1 MGTPEFPNL
10 GKHCSVGDC
19 RQIDFLPFTCDRC
32 DLVFCLQHRSYTTHQ
47 CPNAN
52 LKDVTVLI
60 CPLCAKGVRLN
71 PSEDPNI
78 TWDTHVNTD
87 CDPSNYQKVTK
98 KKKCPVPGC
107 RETLTFSNTIRCKD
121 CTKEHCLKH
130 RFGPDHKCPGPIK
143 VDSGFPFVNMLRRSQ
158 KAETRSNSS
167 KNSSSSWWSSSLTN
181 LKSSA
186 EAGMQKL
193 SIATSE
199 AIQKAKDGI
208 SQNSSSSSSSSELVE
223 ACVHCPARFS
233 TVGALIEHVEKSHQ
247 ANQQP
252 SRGRVTIDV
261 CPKCSKGFRD
271 PVLLVEHV
279 EREHGGTSKA

>member
-1 MGTPEFPNL
+1 M
-10 GKHCSVGDC
+10 
-19 RQIDFLPFTCDRC
+19 
-32 DLVFCLQHRSYTTHQ
+32 
-47 CPNAN
+47 NA
-52 LKDVTVLI
+52 
-60 CPLCAKGVRLN
+60 A
-71 PSEDPNI
+71 
-78 TWDTHVNTD
+78 
-87 CDPSNYQKVTK
+87 
-98 KKKCPVPGC
+98 
-107 RETLTFSNTIRCKD
+107 
-121 CTKEHCLKH
+121 
-130 RFGPDHKCPGPIK
+130 
-143 VDSGFPFVNMLRRSQ
+143 
-158 KAETRSNSS
+158 
-167 KNSSSSWWSSSLTN
+167 TN

-208 SQNSSSSSSSSELVE
+208 SQNSSSSSSSELVE
-223 ACVHCPARFS
+223 VCVHCPARFS